1 MTHDPHLP
9 HDDDDL
15 HGLVTEIAARA
26 TVAVGLAGIAL
37 IHLLDS
43 IGKWSETR
51 YLFWM
56 YIALDGRQ
64 PRHRRRRP
72 VHPQPLSWL
81 AAAGVAASALV
92 GFVVNRTV
100 GLPNAMDDIGN
111 WTEPLG
117 LASLFVEGAVMAVS
131 LAALAATRSLGRRAP
146 AVAAATSRRHDP
158 PRASEPSMYDDAGF
172 LTLSLVS
179 ALAIV
184 GTFAG
189 LFWAAIQDGRDE
201 RAFRLR
207 GR

>member
-1 MTHDPHLP
+1 MTRDPQLLP
-9 HDDDDL
+9 HDDAL
-15 HGLVTEIAARA
+15 RALVTEVAARA

-56 YIALDGRQ
+56 YVALMVASLATAGAVLFTRS
-64 PRHRRRRP
+64 R
-72 VHPQPLSWL
+72 LSWL

-117 LASLFVEGAVMAVS
+117 LASLFVEATTVAVS
-131 LAALAATRSLGRRAP
+131 LAALAATRSLTTVRPARRRNL
-146 AVAAATSRRHDP
+146 AAA
-158 PRASEPSMYDDAGF
+158 
-172 LTLSLVS
+172 
-179 ALAIV
+179 
-184 GTFAG
+184 
-189 LFWAAIQDGRDE
+189 
-201 RAFRLR
+201 
-207 GR
+207 

>member
-1 MTHDPHLP
+1 MTYENHEDHDA
-9 HDDDDL
+9 L

-56 YIALDGRQ
+56 YIALMVGSLATAGAVLFTRS
-64 PRHRRRRP
+64 R
-72 VHPQPLSWL
+72 LSWL
-81 AAAGVAASALV
+81 AAAGVAASALI

-117 LASLFVEGAVMAVS
+117 LASLFVEATTVAVS
-131 LAALAATRSLGRRAP
+131 LVALIATRSLSTIRPRR
-146 AVAAATSRRHDP
+146 RRH
-158 PRASEPSMYDDAGF
+158 
-172 LTLSLVS
+172 
-179 ALAIV
+179 LA
-184 GTFAG
+184 TA
-189 LFWAAIQDGRDE
+189 
-201 RAFRLR
+201 
-207 GR
+207 